1 MLIGIDGNEA
11 NVEKRVGVSEYA
23 FELLRQ
29 FSIFNPSTSSGQV
42 FQFSMK
48 TENINFRIYLKSKPL
63 SDLPKQSDRWN
74 YRIVRPRKLWTQIGL
89 PFDLYFHKP
98 RPDVFFTP
106 SHYAPRFS
114 PIPTVVSIMDLSYI
128 HFPELFKKSDL
139 YQLMNWTQYSVRKAK
154 KILTISQASK
164 SDIIRVYQVP
174 KEKVVVTYPGIKKFS
189 IFNFQFSMKSQ
200 FSNFQK
206 IKDKYGINGEYILF
220 VGTIQPRKNIVRLV
234 EAFSKIRMHTNNYF
248 ESTRIKKDSDKSGE
262 KIRKNSDLQLAIV
275 GKKGWLYEEILGA
288 PKKFGVEDRVKFL
301 DFVPDEDLTL
311 FYKHALFF
319 ILPSLYEGFG
329 LPVLEAMKWG
339 CPVITSKVSSLPEAG
354 GDAAIYVDPE
364 NIDDIVSKMELL
376 MKDQEKRKDMIE
388 KGYKQVKKFSWDKT
402 ARETLKALEEVAIT

>member
-1 MLIGIDGNEA
+1 
-11 NVEKRVGVSEYA
+11 
-23 FELLRQ
+23 
-29 FSIFNPSTSSGQV
+29 
-42 FQFSMK
+42 
-48 TENINFRIYLKSKPL
+48 
-63 SDLPKQSDRWN
+63 
-74 YRIVRPRKLWTQIGL
+74 
-89 PFDLYFHKP
+89 
-98 RPDVFFTP
+98 
-106 SHYAPRFS
+106 
-114 PIPTVVSIMDLSYI
+114 MDLSYI

-262 KIRKNSDLQLAIV
+262 KIRKNSDLQLGIV